1 MEPEAE
7 AQNRPTKI
15 IVIIQLIW
23 GRLEITHP
31 I

>member
-15 IVIIQLIW
+15 IVIVQA
-23 GRLEITHP
+23 TAN
-31 I
+31 